1 MNARDLYNA
10 VLGFNTTEKNR
21 TGQVISWPVRPVA
34 LLLSGGFP
42 TQQRIT
48 HFQQLIELLKMS
60 AIKLIWQYD
69 QVAVEVIL
77 PQQYTTRKAQTH
89 SITINYGQHVLK
101 TEAFPVTLHEDF
113 RVPPEVIDY
122 LRQKANR
129 F

>member
-1 MNARDLYNA
+1 MDIRDIYNA
-10 VLGFNTTEKNR
+10 ALGFNTTEKDAAGR
-21 TGQVISWPVRPVA
+21 IISRPVRPVV
-34 LLLSGGFP
+34 LLLNGGFP

-48 HFQQLIELLKMS
+48 HLQQLIELLKIS
-60 AIKLIWQYD
+60 ATKLIWQYD
-69 QVAVEVIL
+69 QISVEIIL
-77 PQQYTTRKAQTH
+77 PQQYTMRKAQTH

-113 RVPPEVIDY
+113 QVPPEVIDY